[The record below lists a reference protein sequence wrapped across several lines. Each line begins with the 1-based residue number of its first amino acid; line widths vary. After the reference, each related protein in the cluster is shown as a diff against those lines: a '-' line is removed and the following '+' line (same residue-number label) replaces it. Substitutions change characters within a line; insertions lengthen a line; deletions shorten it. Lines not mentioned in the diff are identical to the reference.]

1 MTNNIFM
8 VRNVFCPYKDHGSFF
23 GDKLTLFKLCNYD
36 KGNCV
41 VFGLVSNYFVVYE
54 SYFVIGEP
62 Q

>member
-1 MTNNIFM
+1 M